1 MKLFQKLINL
11 VKKLQSMQTKS
22 ILNGKTINITA
33 NGVLGISSENFSVDT
48 NGNVVANSGK
58 MGGWTLSST
67 GLINE
72 DGNLY
77 IRNNGYSS
85 IYTYA
90 DMVIL
95 RNYLLGK
102 IDLDSTD
109 IKHYDVNHDGD
120 VNAGDLL
127 LLRRKILGID

>member
-1 MKLFQKLINL
+1 MKLFQKLTSL
-11 VKKLQSMQTKS
+11 VSLSLLML
-22 ILNGKTINITA
+22 IVLIYHGKTINLTSDNIA
-33 NGVLGISSENFSVDT
+33 INSNNFSVDKY
-48 NGNVVANSGK
+48 GNVVANSGK

-95 RNYLLGK
+95 RLYLEEK
-102 IDLDSTD
+102 IPLDDTELRE
-109 IKHYDVNHDGD
+109 HYDVNHDGD

-127 LLRRKILGID
+127 ELRRRILGLI

>member
-1 MKLFQKLINL
+1 
-11 VKKLQSMQTKS
+11 MQTKS
-22 ILNGKTINITA
+22 ILNGKTINISA
-33 NGVLGISSENFSVDT
+33 NGVLGISSKNFSVDT

-90 DMVIL
+90 DLVIL
-95 RNYLLGK
+95 GLYLEGK
-102 IDLDSTD
+102 LPLKEDDLRE
-109 IKHYDVNHDGD
+109 HYDINHDGKVD
-120 VNAGDLL
+120 VGDLYFL
-127 LLRRKILGID
+127 GKKIRGK

>member
-1 MKLFQKLINL
+1 
-11 VKKLQSMQTKS
+11 MQTKS
-22 ILNGKTINITA
+22 ILNGKTINISA
-33 NGVLGISSENFSVDT
+33 NGVLGISSKNFSVDT

-109 IKHYDVNHDGD
+109 IQHYDVNHDGD

>member
-1 MKLFQKLINL
+1 
-11 VKKLQSMQTKS
+11 MQTKS
-22 ILNGKTINITA
+22 ILNGKTINLTSDNIA
-33 NGVLGISSENFSVDT
+33 INSNNFSVDKY
-48 NGNVVANSGK
+48 GNVVANSGK
-58 MGGWTLSST
+58 MGGWKLSST
-67 GLINE
+67 GLISE

-109 IKHYDVNHDGD
+109 IKHYDINHDGD
-120 VNAGDLL
+120 VNSGDLL
-127 LLRRKILGID
+127 KLRKKILGID